1 VCKIE
6 RYNRMKMARISS
18 AERTARARER
28 AKRTILELVR
38 ASDGKIV
45 SKLRLHKAFYQAH
58 LLYFEETGLELTG
71 YPIVHM
77 PNGPGIEDA
86 DPHIRELEAAGVLE
100 ESEGNG
106 DFDNERVYTVVG
118 EAAPELDAE
127 KAAAIRA
134 AVEWANALSITALKR
149 ESHKQ
154 SWHESGMG
162 REQNIFVDA
171 MTKER
176 VSQIRGEAE
185 ERLFRVED
193 LATA

>member
-1 VCKIE
+1 VQTE
-6 RYNRMKMARISS
+6 RYNKVNMARTSS
-18 AERTARARER
+18 AERRARARER
-28 AKRTILELVR
+28 AKRTMLELVR
-38 ASDGKIV
+38 ASDGTLV
-45 SKLRLHKAFYQAH
+45 SKLRLYKAFYRAH

-77 PNGPGIEDA
+77 PNGPGIDDA
-86 DPHIRELEAAGVLE
+86 DLLIRELQALGVLE
-100 ESEGNG
+100 ESQGSG
-106 DFDNERVYTVVG
+106 DFENERVYIVVG
-118 EAAPELDAE
+118 DAPAEQDAE

-162 REQNIFVDA
+162 SEQNIFIDT

-176 VSQIRGEAE
+176 VSQIRDEAE
-185 ERLFRVED
+185 ERLFRIED